1 MTKKRGGRL
10 LFLQC
15 IEEFSGVTLLATNN
29 MSSIDVAFLRRF
41 RFYLLFK
48 EPDEE
53 IRFQIWSSVFPA
65 EAPVDPAVDFKELA
79 RIFRFTGA
87 VIKNVAMQAAY
98 LAAEYGK
105 EIGILEIL
113 VAVRRELEKE
123 QRMLTRDSMGK
134 YEYLFPEVV
143 GWNSSMDRSA
153 QSHTDLI

>member
-1 MTKKRGGRL
+1 M
-10 LFLQC
+10 
-15 IEEFSGVTLLATNN
+15 
-29 MSSIDVAFLRRF
+29 
-41 RFYLLFK
+41 
-48 EPDEE
+48 
-53 IRFQIWSSVFPA
+53 
-65 EAPVDPAVDFKELA
+65 DPAVDFKELA

-143 GWNSSMDRSA
+143 GWNSSMDRSG
-153 QSHTDLI
+153 QSHTDLH